1 MPLFGFVLMKLIN
14 LTATEI
20 IEGFA
25 NNNFSALDLASA
37 LCKQVDKY
45 SCLNALINFNP
56 ESLLKL
62 AQRSDDRRAKG
73 GVIKPLEGLPIVIKD
88 NIDVIGHQTTAA
100 NAFLRR
106 HSPSS
111 HGPVIQALLDAGA
124 IVMAKSN
131 MHELAFSPGI
141 INNTPDQEWKYG
153 FFGNTL
159 NPYDLKHS
167 PAGSSS
173 GTAAAVSSRMA
184 PVGLGSDTG
193 GSIRNPAAWCGIS
206 GLRPTIDRYSQMS
219 VAPISWTRD
228 TLGPMARSVKDL
240 ILLDEV
246 ITGELERPE
255 VKLKEIRLGINFKY
269 FCSDAD
275 PQVLSVFERELARL
289 EGEGAQ
295 IVPLEIPNL
304 EELVQEIGHSISNY
318 EIVRAF
324 PKYLEDGCSK
334 IKFDEIIA
342 EISASGLQ
350 STLLS
355 IQKESAITSKSYNH
369 SIQSVR
375 PRLQKVYRDC
385 FLKNHLDALVFPSS
399 LIQPF
404 ELQNPGQYKYK
415 GKEISAFAA
424 SGHNVQPASLC
435 GSPSLT
441 VAAGLSDSGLP
452 IGIGFDGLHGSD
464 RKLLSIGMAYENVRP
479 TIPVPELIMESC
491 S

>member
-1 MPLFGFVLMKLIN
+1 MPLFGFILMKLIN

-20 IEGFA
+20 IEGFV
-25 NNNFSALDLASA
+25 NNNFSALDLAGA
-37 LCKQVDKY
+37 LCKQVDKC
-45 SCLNALINFNP
+45 SCLNALINFDP
-56 ESLLKL
+56 ESFLKL
-62 AQRSDDRRAKG
+62 AQRSDDRRAKSG
-73 GVIKPLEGLPIVIKD
+73 IIRPLEGLPIVVKD
-88 NIDVIGHQTTAA
+88 NIDVIGYQTTAA
-100 NAFLRR
+100 NAALRG

-141 INNTPDQEWKYG
+141 TNNTPDQEWKYG

-159 NPYDLKHS
+159 NPYDIKYS

-173 GTAAAVSSRMA
+173 GTAAAVSSRMV

-219 VAPISWTRD
+219 VVPISWTRD

-246 ITGELERPE
+246 ITCELERPE
-255 VKLKEIRLGINFKY
+255 VKLKELRLGINFEY
-269 FCSDAD
+269 FCLDAD
-275 PQVLSVFERELARL
+275 PQVLSIFERELSRL
-289 EGEGAQ
+289 EREGAQ
-295 IVPLEIPNL
+295 IIPVEIPNL
-304 EELVQEIGHSISNY
+304 GELVQETGHSISIY
-318 EIVRAF
+318 EIVRAI

-334 IKFDEIIA
+334 VKFDEIIA
-342 EISASGLQ
+342 KISASGLQ
-350 STLLS
+350 IALRS
-355 IQKESAITSKSYNH
+355 IHEESAITPKTYNH
-369 SIQSVR
+369 SIKNIR
-375 PRLQKVYRDC
+375 PRLQKVYQDC

-404 ELQNPGQYKYK
+404 ELQNPGQHKYK

-424 SGHNVQPASLC
+424 SGHNAQPASLC

-441 VAAGLSDSGLP
+441 VAAGLADSGLP

-479 TIPVPELIMESC
+479 TIPVPDLIMDNYS
-491 S
+491 

>member
-1 MPLFGFVLMKLIN
+1 MNLIN

-20 IEGFA
+20 IEGFV
-25 NNNFSALDLASA
+25 NNNFCALDLASA

-56 ESLLKL
+56 ESLLKS
-62 AQRSDDRRAKG
+62 ARRSDNRRAKG
-73 GVIKPLEGLPIVIKD
+73 GIIKPLEGLPIVIKD

-100 NAFLRR
+100 NASLRG

-111 HGPVIQALLDAGA
+111 HGPVVQALLDAGA

-141 INNTPDQEWKYG
+141 INNTPDHEWKYG

-173 GTAAAVSSRMA
+173 GTAAAVSSRMV

-219 VAPISWTRD
+219 VVPISWTRD

-275 PQVLSVFERELARL
+275 PQVLSVFERELSRL

-295 IVPLEIPNL
+295 IIPVEIPN
-304 EELVQEIGHSISNY
+304 IG
-318 EIVRAF
+318 RA
-324 PKYLEDGCSK
+324 
-334 IKFDEIIA
+334 
-342 EISASGLQ
+342 
-350 STLLS
+350 
-355 IQKESAITSKSYNH
+355 H
-369 SIQSVR
+369 V
-375 PRLQKVYRDC
+375 
-385 FLKNHLDALVFPSS
+385 
-399 LIQPF
+399 
-404 ELQNPGQYKYK
+404 
-415 GKEISAFAA
+415 
-424 SGHNVQPASLC
+424 
-435 GSPSLT
+435 
-441 VAAGLSDSGLP
+441 
-452 IGIGFDGLHGSD
+452 
-464 RKLLSIGMAYENVRP
+464 
-479 TIPVPELIMESC
+479 
-491 S
+491 